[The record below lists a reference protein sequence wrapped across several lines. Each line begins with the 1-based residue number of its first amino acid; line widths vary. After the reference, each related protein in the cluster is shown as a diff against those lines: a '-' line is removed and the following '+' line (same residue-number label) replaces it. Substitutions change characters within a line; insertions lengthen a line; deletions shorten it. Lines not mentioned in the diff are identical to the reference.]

1 MKRSMFGTLALAAA
15 ALLVSCADPT
25 ESLRT
30 GAALRVTPGF
40 LTINVNTAESVTV
53 QLVDNQGNALP
64 ATYSASSNNPA
75 VATVGENVNFRPG
88 LGQNRLAGRFGVAA
102 QALVDSTS
110 ITFTAGGQSFTV
122 PVLVAPTS
130 IGLTL
135 NPAAPN
141 VNDLVTITAPGF
153 LFHPN
158 AGVLFGGFAQLVT
171 AVAADSSSITIR
183 ATNAGTGTM
192 TMQNVALGYLP
203 GIGSSFNS
211 TNPETVGPGIT
222 GLTGT
227 DALATAPDV
236 VLPAG
241 TTPFNLTD
249 AGPFSGAADCAN
261 GPGFGFPCRIYRLV
275 LTEDRSFDLSST
287 WDNDSDLGIYFAL
300 PDNSSAGISC
310 DAHGNGTAGS
320 NFEACADFSLTA
332 GTYYMSVVSFA
343 VAYPPPDDVDPSTIT
358 VTLTGH

>member
-30 GAALRVTPGF
+30 GAELRVTPGF

-64 ATYSASSNNPA
+64 ATFSAASNNAA

-88 LGQNRLAGRFGVAA
+88 LGQNRLAGRFGIAA
-102 QALVDSTS
+102 QSLVDSTS
-110 ITFTAGGQSFTV
+110 VTFTAGGQSFTV

-135 NPAAPN
+135 NPPAPN
-141 VNDLVTITAPGF
+141 VNDIVTITAPGF

-158 AGVLFGGFAQLVT
+158 AGVLFGGFAQQVT

-183 ATNAGTGTM
+183 ATNAGSGTL
-192 TMQNVALGYLP
+192 TIQNVALGYLP
-203 GIGSSFNS
+203 GIASSFNS

-222 GLTGT
+222 ALAGT
-227 DALATAPDV
+227 DANATAPTIE
-236 VLPAG
+236 LPAG
-241 TTPFNLTD
+241 TTPSNLTD
-249 AGPFSGAADCAN
+249 TGPFHASADCLN
-261 GPGFGFPCRIYRLV
+261 GPTGVPCRIYRLV
-275 LTEDRSFDLSST
+275 LTEDRTFDLSST
-287 WDNDSDLGIYFAL
+287 WDNGADLGFYFVL
-300 PDNSSAGISC
+300 PDNSSAGVAC
-310 DAHGNGTAGS
+310 DVHFEGPPPA
-320 NFEACADFSLTA
+320 NFEACPDEALTA
-332 GTYYMSVVSFA
+332 GTYFLH
-343 VAYPPPDDVDPSTIT
+343 VATFTAFYPPPDDVDPSVINM
-358 VTLTGH
+358 TLTGH